1 MLNTLAKMELSM
13 NNLIRWVAVGFGT
26 GLSPVMPGTVGTLV
40 GLPVAWGVMQISGI
54 AAQVVVCIALTLLA
68 VPICGVAEK
77 VIGGKDPG
85 CIVADEYLTLPIT
98 VVGLSSPWALLS
110 GFMFHRIFDISKP
123 PPIRQLQHIH
133 GGFGIVVD
141 DFLAALIALGLNH
154 LLFALIR

>member
-1 MLNTLAKMELSM
+1 MKK
-13 NNLIRWVAVGFGT
+13 LIKWIAVGFGT

-40 GLPVAWGVMQISGI
+40 GLPLAWGLMLIPCIWSQIGF
-54 AAQVVVCIALTLLA
+54 CIAMTLIA
-68 VPICGVAEK
+68 IPICDVAEK
-77 VIGGKDPG
+77 MIGGKDPG

-98 VVGLSSPWALLS
+98 VIGLSSPWALLS
-110 GFMFHRIFDISKP
+110 GFILHRIFDIAKP

-154 LLFALIR
+154 VIFSFV